1 MPEPKQRDNLY
12 AHQMDWVENFTFD
25 ESVASVFQDMIVRS
39 VPGYRTTLAM
49 IGVITSRFVTPGS
62 KVYDLGCSLGAGT
75 IIAANASASVDYE
88 VIGVDTSQPML
99 QHCQEMIDRQP
110 PRAKV
115 RLVCEDI
122 RNTAIT
128 DASVVLLNFTL
139 QFIPVEDRPTMIRK
153 IYEGLNPGGVM
164 VLSEKIHFE
173 SPEKEELLYQL
184 HHDFKRCNGYSDL
197 EISQKRNALENI
209 LVTETL
215 QTHRARVLEAGFASA
230 NLWFQCFNFASLV
243 AVKKSD

>member
-1 MPEPKQRDNLY
+1 MTELKQHDNLY
-12 AHQMDWVENFTFD
+12 AHKMDWVENFTFD

-49 IGVITSRFVTPGS
+49 IGVIASRFVTPGS

-75 IIAANASASVDYE
+75 IIAANASSTVDYE

-99 QHCQEMIDRQP
+99 QRCREMIDQQQP
-110 PRAKV
+110 KAKV
-115 RLVCEDI
+115 QLLCEDI
-122 RNTAIT
+122 RNTAIAG
-128 DASVVLLNFTL
+128 ASVVLLNFTL
-139 QFIPVEDRPTMIRK
+139 QFIPVEDRLAMIRK

-173 SPEKEELLYQL
+173 NPGKEELLYQL

-197 EISQKRNALENI
+197 EISQKRNSLENTLI
-209 LVTETL
+209 TETH
-215 QTHRARVLEAGFASA
+215 QTHRKRLLEAGFASA
-230 NLWFQCFNFASLV
+230 DLWFQCFNFASLV
-243 AVKKSD
+243 AVKGSD

>member
-1 MPEPKQRDNLY
+1 MTEPEQRDNLY

-49 IGVITSRFVTPGS
+49 IGVIASRFVTPGS
-62 KVYDLGCSLGAGT
+62 RVYDLGCSLGAGT
-75 IIAANASASVDYE
+75 IIAANASPVADYE

-99 QHCQEMIDRQP
+99 QHCRGMIDQQP

-115 RLVCEDI
+115 QLVCEDI

-139 QFIPVEDRPTMIRK
+139 QFIPVEDRLAMIRK

-215 QTHRARVLEAGFASA
+215 QTHRKRVLDAGFASA